1 MSSSYGSGTI
11 FFTKIEESKF
21 LVRKKIEPVEE
32 KNGKTFSGFCDIWPL
47 IVPLKPRGRNQMVR
61 KLFFF
66 VSTIDY
72 VAFAIKFLE

>member
-32 KNGKTFSGFCDIWPL
+32 KNGKTFSGFCDI
-47 IVPLKPRGRNQMVR
+47 
-61 KLFFF
+61 
-66 VSTIDY
+66 
-72 VAFAIKFLE
+72 